1 MGWVAVL
8 KRWLRHYLQAFSGL
22 ARAPVRRVYLKQ
34 VYFTA
39 NEAAWLMFFIG
50 FALGGIVVTQLHGQY
65 GQSRDAAMRLLGSL
79 TFTELAPLLT
89 VLIIMARSASAIA
102 IELASMRINGE
113 VRELERMNISIPS
126 YLLLP
131 RVLGMMTSAVLLTAC
146 MALGSM
152 LGGVLMI
159 SGWDASYQVLA
170 IDRVLGITAVLLAL
184 AKAATFGLA
193 GGLLACHAG
202 LNVQLS
208 ATEIPRAASRAVI
221 RGLFALFV
229 LDLCWAFVS

>member
-1 MGWVAVL
+1 M
-8 KRWLRHYLQAFSGL
+8 KRWLRHYLLRAFSGF

-50 FALGGIVVTQLHGQY
+50 FALGGIVVAQLHGQY

-89 VLIIMARSASAIA
+89 VLIVMARSASAIA
-102 IELASMRINGE
+102 IELATMRINGE
-113 VRELERMNISIPS
+113 VRELERMDIAVSS
-126 YLLLP
+126 YLIFP
-131 RVLGMMTSAVLLTAC
+131 RVMGMMSSAVLLTAC
-146 MALGSM
+146 MALGAM

-159 SGWDASYQVLA
+159 AGWDASYQVLA
-170 IDRVLGITAVLLAL
+170 LERILKMEEVLLCL
-184 AKAATFGLA
+184 AKAASFGLA
-193 GGLLACHAG
+193 GGILACQAG

-208 ATEIPRAASRAVI
+208 ATEIPRAASRAVM
-221 RGLFALFV
+221 RGLFALFA
-229 LDLCWAFVS
+229 LDLCWAFLV